1 MYSVKK
7 NIIYLNLQI
16 GGANMYDPSANMH
29 DPSVNMYDPSANMHD
44 PSANMNDPSA
54 NMNDPSANMNDPSN
68 YYRIKYIK
76 YKLKYIKL
84 RQQLGGNTIDE
95 DIATY
100 TVLGND
106 DGLRKLEQIKESSDV
121 GIITSLTDD
130 NDALIVGH
138 ARIKLFELGVAPH
151 VVAPQVVAPQVVA
164 PPAYNPPRNI
174 IGIRPP
180 DVIPATQSQ
189 FYMPLIS
196 EAYYLAREQPV
207 PQQILD
213 AGCGVINLGDII
225 SPATYNRMVTTLADH
240 LRQNGNIDL
249 LTQDYVLDNRHFP
262 TDHSVGHID
271 GEAQVELLER
281 PIFEGLPLVIKLERA
296 IQDHYGR

>member
-16 GGANMYDPSANMH
+16 GGANMHDPSANMH
-29 DPSVNMYDPSANMHD
+29 DPSANMYD

-54 NMNDPSANMNDPSN
+54 NMNDPSNN

-100 TVLGND
+100 GLLENH
-106 DGLRKLEQIKESSDV
+106 DGLRKLVKIKESSDV
-121 GIITSLTDD
+121 DIIRSLIDD
-130 NDALIVGH
+130 NDSLIVGH
-138 ARIKLFELGVAPH
+138 ARIKLFELG
-151 VVAPQVVAPQVVA
+151 VAPQVVAPQVVA

-196 EAYYLAREQPV
+196 EAYYLARRLQV
-207 PQQILD
+207 PQLILNE
-213 AGCGVINLGDII
+213 GGRVINLGDTI
-225 SPATYNRMVTTLADH
+225 SQATYNRMVTAVADH
-240 LRQNGNIDL
+240 LRQDDNIGL
-249 LTQDYVLDNRHFP
+249 LTRKYNRDTHP

-271 GEAQVELLER
+271 GISQVKLFEDVD
-281 PIFEGLPLVIKLERA
+281 FEGLPLVIKLETA
-296 IQDHYGR
+296 IQLRYP